1 MRTTFAIFALA
12 ALTASAPALAAPSAA
27 DILSA
32 NAKAAGQAALNGKA
46 TIKTAT
52 AFQGMGMTGTTQS
65 LTDLKTGHYVDSF
78 HIGPAT
84 GANGFNG
91 KNAWAKDSSG
101 TVTLQQGGEQR
112 ELAVNE
118 AYRRANLWWQPDRGG
133 ATITAAEKTEDGKT
147 YDVLNV
153 TPKGGKN
160 FDAWFDTK
168 THQLVRI
175 TEKQGP
181 NTVTTKMSGYESEG
195 GVMLPKTT
203 TVDSGVG
210 AKYIQTITL
219 TKAEF
224 LPAQPA
230 TAYDPP
236 KVQVTDFSI
245 AGGKSET
252 TFPIQL
258 INNHIYAQAKV
269 NGKGPFTFIFDT
281 GGHNIVVPDT
291 AKELGLKVEGKLPVS
306 GAGEKIME
314 GGFTHAKS
322 ISVADAT
329 VKNQLIMV
337 LPLDTLAHVE
347 GTKMPGMIGYEVFRR
362 FVTRIDYGAKTM
374 TLIDPKKFDA
384 KDAGTPVKFTFNGS
398 IPEVMGTFEGIPAK
412 FDIDTGARSE
422 LTLTK
427 PFAEKNKLRATHPKG
442 VEAADGWGVGGPSR
456 GYVTMGKNMTL
467 SDVKLDNVVTSLA
480 TQDKGA
486 FAGADYSGN
495 VGGGILKR
503 FTVTFDYDNMVMYL
517 KPRTGKVAD
526 IGTFDRSGMWI
537 NDTTGKDAGD
547 FVIADITAK
556 GPAETAG
563 LKKGDVITKVDGKP
577 ATDMHLYDL
586 RQRLRND
593 APGTKVVFTVK
604 HGDETH
610 DVTVTL
616 KKQI

>member
-1 MRTTFAIFALA
+1 
-12 ALTASAPALAAPSAA
+12 
-27 DILSA
+27 
-32 NAKAAGQAALNGKA
+32 
-46 TIKTAT
+46 
-52 AFQGMGMTGTTQS
+52 
-65 LTDLKTGHYVDSF
+65 
-78 HIGPAT
+78 
-84 GANGFNG
+84 
-91 KNAWAKDSSG
+91 
-101 TVTLQQGGEQR
+101 
-112 ELAVNE
+112 
-118 AYRRANLWWQPDRGG
+118 
-133 ATITAAEKTEDGKT
+133 
-147 YDVLNV
+147 
-153 TPKGGKN
+153 
-160 FDAWFDTK
+160 
-168 THQLVRI
+168 
-175 TEKQGP
+175 
-181 NTVTTKMSGYESEG
+181 
-195 GVMLPKTT
+195 
-203 TVDSGVG
+203 
-210 AKYIQTITL
+210 
-219 TKAEF
+219 
-224 LPAQPA
+224 
-230 TAYDPP
+230 
-236 KVQVTDFSI
+236 
-245 AGGKSET
+245 
-252 TFPIQL
+252 
-258 INNHIYAQAKV
+258 
-269 NGKGPFTFIFDT
+269 
-281 GGHNIVVPDT
+281 
-291 AKELGLKVEGKLPVS
+291 
-306 GAGEKIME
+306 
-314 GGFTHAKS
+314 
-322 ISVADAT
+322 
-329 VKNQLIMV
+329 
-337 LPLDTLAHVE
+337 
-347 GTKMPGMIGYEVFRR
+347 
-362 FVTRIDYGAKTM
+362 M
-374 TLIDPKKFDA
+374 TLIDPKKFDP

-467 SDVKLDNVVTSLA
+467 GDVKLDNVVTSLA